1 MATHLATAVPAA
13 AALTPSPAAPSV
25 CLVIG
30 SGSVKCAAAI
40 GVASVLREAGIR
52 IERVVGCSGGALFAT
67 LIAMGHDEATAR
79 DMTLRLWT
87 QDITARRNHHALLS
101 ALAPKLM
108 GFKASR
114 FGLRDDRHINRRLQ
128 EAFGDAR
135 IEDMPV
141 PLHITATN
149 FMDGELV
156 DLSRGPVAPAIRAS
170 LAIPFAFAPVEL
182 DGQLLV
188 DGYVSDPLPLSVA
201 IKHGARVIVAVGF
214 ESPMMEA
221 IGSAGR
227 FAMQLS
233 SIMSNNLL
241 RARYAFNSV
250 AHHAEVIT
258 IIPEFKKRIRLFD
271 TDKVPYII
279 EAGAQAAR
287 EQIAYL
293 RRLLDQDRAI
303 AAAA

>member
-1 MATHLATAVPAA
+1 M
-13 AALTPSPAAPSV
+13 AALAHAGSEPAPSV
-25 CLVIG
+25 SLVIG

-40 GVASVLREAGIR
+40 GVARVLRDAGIG
-52 IERVVGCSGGALFAT
+52 IDRVVGCSGGALFAT
-67 LIAMGHDEATAR
+67 LIAMGHDAERSR
-79 DMTLRLWT
+79 DITVRLWT
-87 QDITARRNHHALLS
+87 KDITARRNNRAMLSVLL
-101 ALAPKLM
+101 PKLM
-108 GFKASR
+108 GFKANR
-114 FGLRDDRHINRRLQ
+114 FGLRDDRLINSRLQ
-128 EAFGDAR
+128 EAFGDLR
-135 IEDMPV
+135 IEDTQL

-156 DLSRGPVAPAIRAS
+156 DLSHGPVTSAIRAS
-170 LAIPFAFAPVEL
+170 LAIPFAFAPVDR
-182 DGQLLV
+182 DGMLLV
-188 DGYVSDPLPLSVA
+188 DGYVSDPMPVSVA

-214 ESPMMEA
+214 ESPMMEE

-241 RARYAFNSV
+241 RARFAFNSA
-250 AHHAEVIT
+250 AHHAELIT

-279 EAGAQAAR
+279 EAGAKAAR

-293 RRLLDQDRAI
+293 RLLLAKE
-303 AAAA
+303 AADLKTAAP

>member
-1 MATHLATAVPAA
+1 MATDLPVV
-13 AALTPSPAAPSV
+13 SPTQPSV
-25 CLVIG
+25 SLVIG
-30 SGSVKCAAAI
+30 SGSVKCAAAL
-40 GVASVLREAGIR
+40 GVASVLREAGIH
-52 IERVVGCSGGALFAT
+52 IDRVVGCSGGALFAS
-67 LIAMGHDEATAR
+67 LIAMGHDDKTAR
-79 DMTLRLWT
+79 DLTLSLWT
-87 QDITARRNHHALLS
+87 KDITAKRNNWAMLS

-108 GFKASR
+108 GFKAKR
-114 FGLRDDRHINRRLQ
+114 FGLRDDALINRRLHR
-128 EAFGDAR
+128 AFGDAR
-135 IEDMPV
+135 IEDLKI

-149 FMDGELV
+149 FMNGELV
-156 DLSRGPVAPAIRAS
+156 DISRGPLTSAIRAS
-170 LAIPFAFAPVEL
+170 IAIPFAFSPVEL

-188 DGYVSDPLPLSVA
+188 DGYVSDPLPISVA

-214 ESPMMEA
+214 ESPVMEE

-258 IIPEFKKRIRLFD
+258 IIPEFEKRIRLFD

-279 EAGAQAAR
+279 DAGAQAAR
-287 EQIAYL
+287 EQIGYL
-293 RRLLDQDRAI
+293 RRLLDQDVASV
-303 AAAA
+303 ALAQSHASGE

>member
-1 MATHLATAVPAA
+1 MAADLATAVPCV
-13 AALTPSPAAPSV
+13 S
-25 CLVIG
+25 LVIG

-87 QDITARRNHHALLS
+87 QDITARRNHRALLS

-214 ESPMMEA
+214 ESPMMEE

-293 RRLLDQDRAI
+293 RRLLEQDRAI

>member
-1 MATHLATAVPAA
+1 MGPVQAVAQNPGRQPAV
-13 AALTPSPAAPSV
+13 T
-25 CLVIG
+25 LVIG

-40 GVASVLREAGIR
+40 GVAQVLAESGIR
-52 IERVVGCSGGALFAT
+52 VERVVGCSGGALFAT
-67 LIAMGHDEATAR
+67 LIAMGLDADASREL
-79 DMTLRLWT
+79 TLRLWT
-87 QDITARRNHHALLS
+87 KEIAATRNTRAMLS
-101 ALAPKLM
+101 VLAPKLL
-108 GFKASR
+108 GFAASR
-114 FGLRDDRHINRRLQ
+114 FGLRDDRLINRRLRD
-128 EAFGDAR
+128 AFGDLQ
-135 IEDMPV
+135 IEDTKI

-149 FMDGELV
+149 FKDGELV
-156 DLSRGPVAPAIRAS
+156 DLSSGPATQAIRAS

-182 DGQLLV
+182 NGQLLV
-188 DGYVSDPLPLSVA
+188 DGYVSDPMPVSVA

-214 ESPMMEA
+214 ESPMMEH

-250 AHHAEVIT
+250 AHHAELIT
-258 IIPEFKKRIRLFD
+258 IIPEFTQRIRLFD

-287 EQIAYL
+287 EQIDYL
-293 RRLLDQDRAI
+293 RRVLADD
-303 AAAA
+303 AASKVVAA

>member
-1 MATHLATAVPAA
+1 M
-13 AALTPSPAAPSV
+13 AALLSAAVAATPSVS
-25 CLVIG
+25 LVIG

-52 IERVVGCSGGALFAT
+52 IDRVVGCSGGALFAT
-67 LIAMGHDEATAR
+67 LIAMGYDSDKAR
-79 DMTLRLWT
+79 ETTVRLWT
-87 QDITARRNHHALLS
+87 KDITARRNTRAMLS
-101 ALAPKLM
+101 VLAPKWM
-108 GFKASR
+108 GFKASN
-114 FGLRDDRHINRRLQ
+114 FGLRDDRFINSRLK

-135 IEDMPV
+135 IENMAL

-149 FMDGELV
+149 FMNGELV
-156 DLSRGPVAPAIRAS
+156 DLSSGPVAPAIRAS

-182 DGQLLV
+182 NGQLLV
-188 DGYVSDPLPLSVA
+188 DGYVSDPLPISVA

-214 ESPMMEA
+214 ESPMMEEVS
-221 IGSAGR
+221 SAGR

-233 SIMSNNLL
+233 SVMSNNLL
-241 RARYAFNSV
+241 RARFAFNSV

-279 EAGAQAAR
+279 DAGAQAAR
-287 EQIAYL
+287 EQISYL
-293 RRLLDQDRAI
+293 RRLLDQDPVLP
-303 AAAA
+303 AAA

>member
-1 MATHLATAVPAA
+1 MVTLASTRAA
-13 AALTPSPAAPSV
+13 QAPLNVS
-25 CLVIG
+25 LVIG

-40 GVASVLREAGIR
+40 GVAAVLREAGIG

-67 LIAMGHDEATAR
+67 LIAMGYDTDKAR
-79 DMTLRLWT
+79 EITLRMWT
-87 QDITARRNHHALLS
+87 KDITARRNNAAVLS
-101 ALAPKLM
+101 ALAPKLL
-108 GFKASR
+108 GFKASQ
-114 FGLRDDRHINRRLQ
+114 FGLRDDRLINRRLK
-128 EAFGDAR
+128 EAFGDAL
-135 IEDMPV
+135 IEDMDI

-156 DLSRGPVAPAIRAS
+156 DLARGPVTSAIRAS

-182 DGQLLV
+182 DGRLLV
-188 DGYVSDPLPLSVA
+188 DGYVSDPLPISVA

-214 ESPMMEA
+214 ESPMMEE

-241 RARYAFNSV
+241 RARFAFNSV

-287 EQIAYL
+287 EQIGYL
-293 RRLLDQDRAI
+293 RRLLEQDQAQAL
-303 AAAA
+303 AAG

>member
-1 MATHLATAVPAA
+1 MATNLAKSTSAQ
-13 AALTPSPAAPSV
+13 SSV
-25 CLVIG
+25 SLVIG

-67 LIAMGHDEATAR
+67 LIAMGHDDATAR

-87 QDITARRNHHALLS
+87 QDITARRNNRALLS

-114 FGLRDDRHINRRLQ
+114 FGLRDDSLINHRLQ

-135 IEDMPV
+135 IEDLQV

-156 DLSRGPVAPAIRAS
+156 DLSRGPVTSAIRAS

-188 DGYVSDPLPLSVA
+188 DGYVSDPLPISVA

-214 ESPMMEA
+214 ESPMMEQ

-279 EAGAQAAR
+279 DAGAQAAR
-287 EQIAYL
+287 EQIDYL
-293 RRLLDQDRAI
+293 RRLLDVDG
-303 AAAA
+303 AAGARVQ